1 MTIQEQYQQMR
12 SGPETVKD
20 KRPSLVVHP
29 GMPEVICLMN
39 YPLAVQL
46 YGLSNTTKILARI
59 NAERNEAKQLF
70 INLLALKQTDDYK
83 ENFRIWGDRQAAS
96 FLRMKVTRFKDLKQ
110 RGWIRTE
117 AHLQGQN
124 IYRPQSIIDGLL
136 KTIKL

>member
-1 MTIQEQYQQMR
+1 MTIQEQYQHLR
-12 SGPETVKD
+12 SGPETVSRD
-20 KRPSLVVHP
+20 KPRQVVFHNSPEAVALV
-29 GMPEVICLMN
+29 N

-70 INLLALKQTDDYK
+70 ALKQTEDYK
-83 ENFRIWGDRQAAS
+83 ENFSILGDRQAAS
-96 FLRMKVTRFKDLKQ
+96 FLRMKLTKFKNLKQ

-124 IYRPQSIIDGLL
+124 IYRPQTLINGLL
-136 KTIKL
+136 KNLTL